1 MLRRVADKV
10 TGLTTNSDGVRCQL
24 ETPEGPETVHCR
36 WLIDCE
42 GAHSVARHQLQ
53 LDFPGESMPRRWLL
67 GDVQI
72 EAKTDPNE
80 TMVVNSSAG
89 MVALFPVGETRWRII
104 ADGGSAS
111 TEQPRRD
118 PSEQELQRILAE
130 RTGLD
135 WKITQ
140 SFWRSEFRVSER
152 QVESYV
158 HGRVVLAGDAAH
170 IHSPAGGQGMNTGIQ
185 DATNLA
191 WKIALIE
198 QDAAGPSLI
207 ETYQQER
214 HPIGEAVLKTTGRM
228 LKAGMLTNPF
238 AVQLRNLALHV
249 GMSLKFIRQHLT
261 DFLTEE
267 SVSLRGSSLC
277 GPGLANAQI
286 QPGDMFPDCAIT
298 VAGKTVPATQLLRGS
313 QASCVIFGTVDLT
326 GLPERFGASGK
337 GFPLT
342 VIQTGLGTEVTD
354 LAELMHAFGLKQP
367 GLTLVRPD
375 GVVAAVGTDIEV
387 IIDYMERLESFI

>member
-1 MLRRVADKV
+1 
-10 TGLTTNSDGVRCQL
+10 
-24 ETPEGPETVHCR
+24 
-36 WLIDCE
+36 
-42 GAHSVARHQLQ
+42 
-53 LDFPGESMPRRWLL
+53 
-67 GDVQI
+67 
-72 EAKTDPNE
+72 
-80 TMVVNSSAG
+80 
-89 MVALFPVGETRWRII
+89 
-104 ADGGSAS
+104 
-111 TEQPRRD
+111 
-118 PSEQELQRILAE
+118 
-130 RTGLD
+130 
-135 WKITQ
+135 
-140 SFWRSEFRVSER
+140 
-152 QVESYV
+152 
-158 HGRVVLAGDAAH
+158 
-170 IHSPAGGQGMNTGIQ
+170 
-185 DATNLA
+185 
-191 WKIALIE
+191 
-198 QDAAGPSLI
+198 
-207 ETYQQER
+207 
-214 HPIGEAVLKTTGRM
+214 M